1 MTTNNTTQ
9 TIPSQFGFPAP
20 NIGVVPAS
28 QTTSQSL
35 ITTIPTTTT
44 TSLPYTYTYTPSYNT
59 QIDTS
64 RFDPVVIEI
73 NRILDEMTTKI
84 AAFSTDKLKGIG
96 TQLDRS
102 FERYITLDKAHN
114 ILRES
119 GFYDQ
124 FVVKQKSVW
133 NEVVS
138 KAGYKNYN
146 SRDAIWDALIAEM
159 LKNDLTAEEHMLL
172 IRPYATTFL
181 ASSV

>member
-1 MTTNNTTQ
+1 MTANNTNH
-9 TIPSQFGFPAP
+9 TIPSQFGFPQP

-28 QTTSQSL
+28 QTTSQPL
-35 ITTIPTTTT
+35 ITTIPATTS
-44 TSLPYTYTYTPSYNT
+44 TSLPYTYTTAPP
-59 QIDTS
+59 IDWSFNDMSPIATE
-64 RFDPVVIEI
+64 IEK
-73 NRILDEMTTKI
+73 ILDTLTNKI
-84 AAFSTDKLKGIG
+84 RALSNDKLKGMG

-114 ILRES
+114 ILREF

-124 FVVKQKSVW
+124 FVAKQKSLW
-133 NEVVS
+133 DEVVS

-159 LKNDLTAEEHMLL
+159 LKNDLTDEEYMMLF
-172 IRPYATTFL
+172 RPYATTLL